1 MVAGAVR
8 GAPGGPEDPPPGSRF
23 PLEGFEF
30 YVDHDG
36 TDFRFFS
43 ADPAEPGR
51 HQELTRGDYLERIQA
66 RLAGPDPT
74 LAFVAAA
81 LALTSACFVLDLPR
95 LSLFFLLI
103 TLPVAAFLNSD
114 SRRKRQV
121 RIWYD
126 SERPAIAA
134 RLEAVQAVLQ
144 ALAGCRGFWPPDCQV
159 PGRTPEGF
167 RIAPSDRGLMQVRPA
182 IHHLDLPPRT
192 VWLLP
197 DQILAWSNGRLI
209 GSPYRALT
217 GVSETVRRSI
227 PGPVPSD
234 SPRLGTRWK
243 HMTKKG
249 LPDKRYSYNPE
260 QAVVAFGSLRVRAGD
275 LDLHLETSNPE
286 AARTMAE
293 RLQALVRLDAGA
305 APAPPVAPPLTAA
318 SRPYAPPPPPVRT
331 ARPPSPPAA
340 TPSPV
345 TAASR
350 PTAPPNPAPT
360 STPPETVQWARSKAR
375 WVPPGAEVT
384 VAGRKLPGGML
395 YVGAELVSS
404 WSRLLERALINPDLP
419 VDWNH
424 PDREA
429 ARMGYWPNYTRIT
442 PQERAA
448 YLEWLAGGRKD
459 PEASLGFVFL
469 FFYGLE
475 WRVMLESLH
484 APELRQEWPLLA
496 AELQRLQA
504 VYGPRHASFQ
514 SYCQKLLEVL
524 ELRTDLGSAR
534 AFTPACGIPLN
545 LRVVLSLLSR
555 TEKPLPAETAFAWAL
570 SEPEC
575 SLNPRLMR
583 CGDLLANL
591 FTLRYR
597 QQNPEGLTVPPHHK
611 PLSLG
616 YRAAFEPGR
625 EIPLAPLFGDLTD
638 VAEQRA
644 PLQPLRRLL
653 SQCSEELDAYSRY
666 LGRHPEGHR
675 DPAALALLP
684 GELVDQV
691 EGPELKQLRLFLK
704 ARLSESDHAA
714 VPVPELLA
722 LWPTR
727 TPGRLDKAEA
737 LALAQYL
744 HNQEIGL
751 EPDIRFGATVSSFQQ
766 QAVAFPLPQ
775 GSPTAPSQAYQAAA
789 LVLQCAA
796 TVSASDG
803 SISPEEEAHLLGHLQ
818 TALDLTPGERQRLQA
833 RLRWLLLQPPSVT
846 GLKKHVQALDT
857 AQRQAL
863 AEFLVLTATADGR
876 IDPAEVNALKKFY
889 AMLELD
895 EASLY
900 SRLHQVSAETS
911 GPAPAAQARPDG
923 NGNGALR
930 LDPALLERRMAETH
944 ALTSLLAT
952 VFTEEGPAPA
962 PVPLIPVE
970 PAARVADLD
979 PAHSRFFLRLAD
991 RPRWSRAQVEELA
1004 AELGLMPDGALD
1016 RLNEA
1021 ALEACGEPLL
1031 DGEDPVLVDLDLA
1044 KEISGE
1050 H

>member
-1 MVAGAVR
+1 MATGAVR
-8 GAPGGPEDPPPGSRF
+8 VAPGGPEDPPPGSRF

-36 TDFRFFS
+36 TDFRYFS
-43 ADPAEPGR
+43 PSDPVEPGR
-51 HQELTRGDYLERIQA
+51 HQELTRADYLERIQT
-66 RLAGPDPT
+66 RLSRPDPT

-81 LALTSACFVLDLPR
+81 LALTFACFLSDLLR
-95 LSLFFLLI
+95 LGLFFLLI
-103 TLPVAAFLNSD
+103 TVPVAVFLDSD

-134 RLEAVQAVLQ
+134 RLEMVQAVLQ
-144 ALAGCRGFWPPDCQV
+144 ALAGCRGFWPPNCQA

-167 RIAPSDRGLMQVRPA
+167 RIAPSDRGLMQVHPA
-182 IHHLDLPPRT
+182 IRHLELPPGT

-197 DQILAWSNGRLI
+197 DLLLVPSAGRLTW
-209 GSPYRALT
+209 SPYRALT
-217 GVSETVRRSI
+217 GNSETVKRAI

-243 HMTKKG
+243 HMNKKG
-249 LPDKRYSYNPE
+249 LPDKRYTHNPE
-260 QAVVAFGSLRVRAGD
+260 QVIVAFGNLQVRAGD
-275 LDLHLETSNPE
+275 LNLHLETSNPE
-286 AARTMAE
+286 AARAMAE
-293 RLQALVRLDAGA
+293 GLQALVRLDAGA
-305 APAPPVAPPLTAA
+305 APTSPPAGPPPPAPPAPPSRPAAPPL
-318 SRPYAPPPPPVRT
+318 
-331 ARPPSPPAA
+331 PSSE
-340 TPSPV
+340 TPS
-345 TAASR
+345 
-350 PTAPPNPAPT
+350 AP
-360 STPPETVQWARSKAR
+360 EKVQWARSKAR
-375 WVPPGAEVT
+375 WIPSGVEVT
-384 VAGRKLPGGML
+384 VAGRTLPGGML
-395 YVGAELVSS
+395 YVGTELISS
-404 WSRLLERALINPDLP
+404 RSRLLERALINPDLP
-419 VDWNH
+419 VDWEQM
-424 PDREA
+424 DREA
-429 ARMGYWPNYTRIT
+429 AGMGYWPSYPRIT
-442 PQERAA
+442 PQQRAA
-448 YLEWLAGGRKD
+448 YLEWLAGGRQD
-459 PEASLGFVFL
+459 PRACIGFVFL

-475 WRVMLESLH
+475 WRVMLEGLH
-484 APELRQEWPLLA
+484 APELHQEWPLLA

-504 VYGPRHASFQ
+504 VYGPRSGSFQ
-514 SYCQKLLEVL
+514 DYSQNLLEIL

-555 TEKPLPAETAFAWAL
+555 SERSVPAETAFAWAL

-575 SLNPRLMR
+575 ALNPRLMR
-583 CGDLLANL
+583 CGDLLAGL
-591 FTLRYR
+591 FALRYR
-597 QQNPEGLTVPPHHK
+597 QQFPEGLIVPPDHR
-611 PLSLG
+611 PLSVG
-616 YRAAFEPGR
+616 YRAAFGPGQ
-625 EIPLAPLFGDLTD
+625 EIPLTPLFGDLPD
-638 VAEQRA
+638 VAGQSA
-644 PLQPLRRLL
+644 PLQALRRLL
-653 SQCSEELDAYSRY
+653 SHCAEELDAYSRY

-722 LWPTR
+722 LWPAR
-727 TPGRLDKAEA
+727 TPGKLDRTEA

-744 HNQEIGL
+744 HKLEIGL
-751 EPDIRFGATVSSFQQ
+751 EPDVRFGATVSSFQQ
-766 QAVAFPLPQ
+766 HAVAFPLPQ
-775 GSPTAPSQAYQAAA
+775 GSPSAPSPAYQAAA

-796 TVSASDG
+796 TVSAADG

-833 RLRWLLLQPPSVT
+833 RMRWLMLQPPSIA
-846 GLKKHVQALDT
+846 GLKKQVQALDT
-857 AQRQAL
+857 PRRQAL

-876 IDPAEVNALKKFY
+876 VDPAEVNALKKLY

-900 SRLHQVSAETS
+900 SRLHQVSAETA
-911 GPAPAAQARPDG
+911 GPTPAAPARPEG
-923 NGNGALR
+923 NGDGALR
-930 LDPALLERRMAETH
+930 LDAALLERRMAETH
-944 ALTSLLAT
+944 ALSSLLAT

-962 PVPLIPVE
+962 PVPLVPVV
-970 PAARVADLD
+970 PAAQVADLD
-979 PAHSRFFLRLAD
+979 AAHSRFFTRLVD

-1031 DGEDPVLVDLDLA
+1031 DGEDPVFVDLDLA